1 MHLEASKIDF
11 IVIDDSKIDCF
22 IAEKVIQYSG
32 LSRNCKIFQH
42 PPMALEYIEQT
53 PNKEDI
59 TIVLIDEQMPLMNGF
74 EFAEAFSK
82 LNLVNREYYRL
93 YILTSSINDGK
104 LFDARYDAVVE
115 QYLNKPLTAGII
127 YSLYEKT
134 LNEFDN
140 G

>member
-1 MHLEASKIDF
+1 
-11 IVIDDSKIDCF
+11 
-22 IAEKVIQYSG
+22 
-32 LSRNCKIFQH
+32 
-42 PPMALEYIEQT
+42 MALEYIEQT
-53 PNKEDI
+53 QNKEDI

-82 LNLVNREYYRL
+82 LKLINKEYYRL
-93 YILTSSINDGK
+93 YILTSSINVGR
-104 LFDARYDAVVE
+104 LFDARRDSVVE